1 MHGNQKND
9 EKERSGPKISRE
21 SLLDDQFKEDT
32 KDKLFLL
39 NDKDEALDESRHT
52 PPEQKTKREKPRF
65 HRDLITSS
73 SLEKYKSFLAQM
85 QKSNENLRSMDTESV
100 RIDKDILDHS
110 CENSDDA
117 CVVMD
122 VSMGIFDVCND
133 NISESKLKA
142 MNITVADVANQE
154 PEDQGDQGL
163 IQEM

>member
-1 MHGNQKND
+1 MHENQKNVD
-9 EKERSGPKISRE
+9 KERSKAKISRD
-21 SLLDDQFKEDT
+21 SLLDDQFKQDT

-39 NDKDEALDESRHT
+39 NDQDKDLDEPRDT

-65 HRDLITSS
+65 HRDLISSS
-73 SLEKYKSFLAQM
+73 SLEKYKNFLAKM
-85 QKSNENLRSMDTESV
+85 EKSNEDLRNMDAESV
-100 RIDKDILDHS
+100 RIDKDILDES
-110 CENSDDA
+110 CENSDEA

-133 NISESKLKA
+133 NLSESKLKD

-154 PEDQGDQGL
+154 PEDQGEEGL